1 MCSVLDIPL
10 GLPESGEAKK
20 SPALPWKSSTMPQ
33 RPASDKALEAGT
45 AETNTGLSG
54 PALALLVLSGHE
66 LYTTDTVEPSS
77 QHLINAS

>member
-1 MCSVLDIPL
+1 LISLSACLKVAKQKSHRHFL
-10 GLPESGEAKK
+10 GKAVQCPKDLLLTRRWRQA
-20 SPALPWKSSTMPQ
+20 
-33 RPASDKALEAGT
+33 RP
-45 AETNTGLSG
+45 ETNTGLSG